1 MAEGIMLNPTIR
13 YYGWSALCIET
24 ANGALLFDPFYRKYC
39 GAQWFTLEDFAHA
52 TVVCATH
59 GHEEHYLDIPA
70 VVKRSGATVVAHR
83 TVCDYLRWR
92 SHIAPEKLVSI
103 GEFETRELR
112 GFRISAFKWKHRDI
126 NLYKALARAVFQ
138 GNSAQLSW
146 AWSSASKAPFY
157 APYMGFH
164 VELPDGLTILNYNE
178 GFNSKMTDR
187 EITELG
193 RRYRTDV
200 LLAGM
205 QLNFVSDVARG
216 AAALNPKVVVLYPPH
231 DHFHRMMG
239 AISEPWTRF
248 ADAVR
253 ARVPAA
259 QVVIAEPG
267 TAVDVAS
274 GAVSRQ
280 QPSVRAA

>member
-1 MAEGIMLNPTIR
+1 MAEDIRLNPTIR

-24 ANGALLFDPFYRKYC
+24 ANDALLFDPFYRKYC

-70 VVKRSGATVVAHR
+70 VIKRSGATVVAHR
-83 TVCDYLRWR
+83 TVCDYLKWR
-92 SHIAPEKLVSI
+92 NHIAPEKLVPI

-157 APYMGFH
+157 APYMVPSAAGRFDYH
-164 VELPDGLTILNYNE
+164 NYSE
-178 GFNSKMTDR
+178 GFNTKMTDR

-193 RRYRTDV
+193 RRYRQTCSSP
-200 LLAGM
+200 ACSSISFQM
-205 QLNFVSDVARG
+205 SRA
-216 AAALNPKVVVLYPPH
+216 AAALNRIVVLPAH
-231 DHFHRMMG
+231 DHFHRIW

-253 ARVPAA
+253 ARLPAA

-274 GAVSRQ
+274 GAVSQR
-280 QPSVRAA
+280 QPSVWAA